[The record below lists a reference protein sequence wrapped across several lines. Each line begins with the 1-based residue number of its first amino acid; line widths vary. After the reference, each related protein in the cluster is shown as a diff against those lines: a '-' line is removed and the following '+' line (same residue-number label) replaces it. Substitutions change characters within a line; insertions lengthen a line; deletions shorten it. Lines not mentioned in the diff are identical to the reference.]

1 MTTEKRYDFKD
12 FGMSQKSTIENLLQE
27 KLEEQNLE
35 MSERISG
42 LHLELIRQFTSQYN
56 TMTQTM
62 ERLAKENQ
70 KYKTE
75 LKDLREENEKL
86 KKISY

>member
-1 MTTEKRYDFKD
+1 
-12 FGMSQKSTIENLLQE
+12 
-27 KLEEQNLE
+27 LEEQNLE

>member
-1 MTTEKRYDFKD
+1 
-12 FGMSQKSTIENLLQE
+12 
-27 KLEEQNLE
+27 LEEQNLE

-56 TMTQTM
+56 TMTHTM